1 MPKTLKSKRRRGFRP
16 GNRMWTL
23 GKKTESPQSVPVAPT
38 TRSTFGTSK
47 SVKETLKL
55 DEYFIVNVSYQSVD

>member
-16 GNRMWTL
+16 RNRMWTL

-38 TRSTFGTSK
+38 TRSRSSTSK
-47 SVKETLKL
+47 SVKKKH
-55 DEYFIVNVSYQSVD
+55 